1 MKENMKTKRLIWKS
15 VAAFVLGSVVLTS
28 CIDDPEPVALDA
40 TPDVFVQKIVQD
52 SVETYGI
59 VFWVVGNKALDSVTV
74 KGPDDTV
81 WNLEEDPSGNRV
93 FSIYTE
99 EEDYTDSIPDT
110 GDYTFTIKSTQ
121 ADEAAIT
128 RKDELEDDE
137 LAAVVIDSTKFKN
150 SKLEVYWQEVD
161 DTDGY
166 YIRLYDDSDKLLYMS
181 ARLDDDETDYAFGVS
196 DTGWANSGDK
206 AQEGE
211 TYRVEALAIL
221 YESGV
226 TGSNRDYNVQFI
238 SIGSTEII
246 WGE

>member
-1 MKENMKTKRLIWKS
+1 MKENMKTKRLIWRS

-40 TPDVFVQKIVQD
+40 APDVFVQKVVQD
-52 SVETYGI
+52 SVEMYSLA
-59 VFWVVGNKALDSVTV
+59 FWVVGNKALDSVTV
-74 KGPDDTV
+74 KGPNDTI
-81 WNLEEDPSGNRV
+81 WTLEKDPSDNRV
-93 FSIYTE
+93 FSLYPE
-99 EEDYTDSIPDT
+99 EEDYTDSLPDT
-110 GDYTFTIKSTQ
+110 GDYTFRVKSTQ
-121 ADEAAIT
+121 TDEAALT
-128 RKDELEDDE
+128 LKDELEDDE

-150 SKLEVYWQEVD
+150 SKLEIYWQEVD

-166 YIRLYDDSDKLLYMS
+166 YVRLYDDSDKLLYMS
-181 ARLDDDETDYAFGVS
+181 SRLDDDETDYAFGVS

-226 TGSNRDYNVQFI
+226 TGSDRDYNVQFI
-238 SIGSTEII
+238 SIASTEIV

>member
-1 MKENMKTKRLIWKS
+1 
-15 VAAFVLGSVVLTS
+15 LGSVVLTS

-40 TPDVFVQKIVQD
+40 APDVFVQKVVQD
-52 SVETYGI
+52 SVEMYSLA
-59 VFWVVGNKALDSVTV
+59 FWVVGNKALDSVTV
-74 KGPDDTV
+74 KGPNDTI
-81 WNLEEDPSGNRV
+81 WTLEKDPSDNRV
-93 FSIYTE
+93 FSLYPE
-99 EEDYTDSIPDT
+99 EEDYTDSLPDT
-110 GDYTFTIKSTQ
+110 GDYTFRVKSTQ
-121 ADEAAIT
+121 TDEAALT
-128 RKDELEDDE
+128 LKDELEDDE

-150 SKLEVYWQEVD
+150 SKLEIYWQEVD

-166 YIRLYDDSDKLLYMS
+166 YVRLYDDSDKLLYMS
-181 ARLDDDETDYAFGVS
+181 SRLDDDETDYAFGVS

-226 TGSNRDYNVQFI
+226 TGSDRDYNVQFI
-238 SIGSTEII
+238 SIASTEIV

>member
-1 MKENMKTKRLIWKS
+1 
-15 VAAFVLGSVVLTS
+15 
-28 CIDDPEPVALDA
+28 
-40 TPDVFVQKIVQD
+40 
-52 SVETYGI
+52 
-59 VFWVVGNKALDSVTV
+59 
-74 KGPDDTV
+74 
-81 WNLEEDPSGNRV
+81 
-93 FSIYTE
+93 
-99 EEDYTDSIPDT
+99 
-110 GDYTFTIKSTQ
+110 
-121 ADEAAIT
+121 
-128 RKDELEDDE
+128 
-137 LAAVVIDSTKFKN
+137 
-150 SKLEVYWQEVD
+150 
-161 DTDGY
+161 
-166 YIRLYDDSDKLLYMS
+166 MS